1 MKNGITRHVDLV
13 DIKADVKAG
22 KIVFYVQSGLIYCRD
37 TQNNELVI
45 VGDTNER

>member
-1 MKNGITRHVDLV
+1 MEKGSTRQVDLV
-13 DIKADVKAG
+13 DIKTDVKEG

-45 VGDTNER
+45 VGDVDER